1 MGAELWVSLE
11 QMSLTPGRAATI
23 QPRPLGVGV
32 LRDPSPTGHCWE
44 GAGWG
49 LAGAVPAVLIL
60 CGCASAQGG
69 GESVMLMCN
78 RLQPCGVKCLFSLIH
93 CLGV

>member
-1 MGAELWVSLE
+1 MSVTRADVPHPGQSSHHSAWATGNGGVTGPITHWPSL
-11 QMSLTPGRAATI
+11 GRG
-23 QPRPLGVGV
+23 RL
-32 LRDPSPTGHCWE
+32 

-49 LAGAVPAVLIL
+49 VLIL

>member
-1 MGAELWVSLE
+1 MA
-11 QMSLTPGRAATI
+11 LTLDRAACATEKGGGEG
-23 QPRPLGVGV
+23 PRPTLANPGK
-32 LRDPSPTGHCWE
+32 

-49 LAGAVPAVLIL
+49 LAGFVPAVLIL

-69 GESVMLMCN
+69 GECVMLMCN